1 MRGENTITRR
11 HVSSS
16 CPLTKLMMNMYATV
30 LSTADMQSVLAA
42 QDRTIIRETQFTFY
56 MN

>member
-1 MRGENTITRR
+1 
-11 HVSSS
+11 
-16 CPLTKLMMNMYATV
+16 V

-56 MN
+56 MNWVLTFELYNI